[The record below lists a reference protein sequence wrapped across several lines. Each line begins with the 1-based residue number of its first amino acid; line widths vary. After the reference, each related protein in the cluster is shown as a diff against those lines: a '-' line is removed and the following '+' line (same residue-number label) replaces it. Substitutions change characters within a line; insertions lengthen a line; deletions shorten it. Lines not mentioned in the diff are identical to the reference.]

1 MNDTAHE
8 KRIKNIEA
16 ECLELKKQILQFEFQ
31 HKKDIAE
38 FEKRHKK
45 DIAEFDRI
53 SQIRSHEHERRTEE
67 RERRRKEIDKNL
79 QQLSAHA
86 AHLSKLTGI
95 AFEELGEIDQRLESA
110 SLSLSRKRKKSK

>member
-8 KRIKNIEA
+8 KRIRNIEA

-31 HKKDIAE
+31 HKKDV
-38 FEKRHKK
+38 
-45 DIAEFDRI
+45 AEFDRR
-53 SQIRSHEHERRTEE
+53 SQIRAQEHERRSEE
-67 RERRRKEIDKNL
+67 RERRWKEIDKNL

-95 AFEELGEIDQRLESA
+95 AFEELGEIDERLESA
-110 SLSLSRKRKKSK
+110 SLSLSSKRKKSK